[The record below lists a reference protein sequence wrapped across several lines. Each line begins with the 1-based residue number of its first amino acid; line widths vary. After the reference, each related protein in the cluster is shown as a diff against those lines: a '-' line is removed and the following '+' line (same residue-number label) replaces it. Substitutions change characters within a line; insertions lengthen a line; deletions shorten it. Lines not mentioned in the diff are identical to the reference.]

1 MKPNLKEYR
10 EELHISHSQ
19 IFTYLSCSL
28 KYQFQYVEQRPQ
40 ERISLA
46 LPFGK
51 AIHAGMERY
60 YRSIMVR
67 GVPAELGVISDLFE
81 ESLIMGLEN
90 TTVPIIFKQEAEDAK
105 SAVALGKSMLK
116 AFHES
121 VDLNGWEV
129 AAVELPLAAPLYT
142 PEGEMLDIQ
151 LIGAID
157 LLLRSFEGH
166 YLVVDNKTSKQKKT
180 KEAVDDDH
188 QMTAY
193 SYLLAT
199 NGYIFPQAEVACRFD
214 VLRKLKTPTLEYY
227 HTSRTAEDRK
237 RFARIASAVLTG
249 IESRLFIPCK
259 GWLCSDCQYQDACNS
274 W

>member
-1 MKPNLKEYR
+1 LKPNLKAYR

-28 KYQFQYVEQRPQ
+28 KYQFQYLEQRPQ
-40 ERISLA
+40 ERMSLA

-51 AIHAGMERY
+51 AIHVGIERY
-60 YRSIMVR
+60 YRSIMES
-67 GVPAELGVISDLFE
+67 GAPAGLDVMSDLFE
-81 ESLIMGLEN
+81 ESLTVGLEN
-90 TTVPIIFKQEAEDAK
+90 ATAPIIFKQEAEDAG
-105 SAVALGKSMLK
+105 SAINLGKSMLK

-121 VDLNGWEV
+121 VDLTGWEV

-142 PEGEMLDIQ
+142 PEGERLDIQ

-157 LLLRSFEGH
+157 LLLKDTEGR

-180 KEAVDDDH
+180 QEAVDDDH

-199 NGYIFPQAEVACRFD
+199 NGYVFPRAEVSCRFD
-214 VLRKLKTPTLEYY
+214 VLRKLKTPTFEKYT
-227 HTSRTAEDRK
+227 TSRTAEHRK
-237 RFARIASAVLTG
+237 RFARIASAVLNG
-249 IESRLFIPCK
+249 IESRLFIPTK
-259 GWLCSDCQYQDACNS
+259 GWLCSDCQYQDACSS

>member
-1 MKPNLKEYR
+1 LKPNLKEYR
-10 EELHISHSQ
+10 DELHISHSQ

-40 ERISLA
+40 ERMSLA

-51 AIHAGMERY
+51 AIHAGIERY
-60 YRSIMVR
+60 YRSIMEG
-67 GVPAELGVISDLFE
+67 GVPADLDTISILFE
-81 ESLIMGLEN
+81 ESLIMGLDN
-90 TTVPIIFKQEAEDAK
+90 TPAPIIFKQEAEDAE
-105 SAVALGKSMLK
+105 SAINLGKSMLK

-121 VDLNGWEV
+121 VDLTGFEV
-129 AAVELPLAAPLYT
+129 AAVELPLSAPLYT
-142 PEGEMLDIQ
+142 TEGERLDIQ

-157 LLLRSFEGH
+157 LLLRDSEGR

-180 KEAVDDDH
+180 QDAVDDDH

-199 NGYIFPQAEVACRFD
+199 NGYVFPRAEVSCRFD
-214 VLRKLKTPTLEYY
+214 VLRKLKTPTFEHY
-227 HTSRTAEDRK
+227 HTNRTAEHRK
-237 RFARIASAVLTG
+237 RFARIASAVLTA
-249 IESRLFIPCK
+249 IENRLFIPTK
-259 GWLCSDCQYQDACNS
+259 GWLCPDCQYQDACKG

>member
-1 MKPNLKEYR
+1 MKQNLKEYR
-10 EELHISHSQ
+10 DELHISHSQ

-28 KYQFQYVEQRPQ
+28 KYQFQYVEQQPQ

-51 AIHAGMERY
+51 AIHAGIERY
-60 YRSIMVR
+60 YRSIMES
-67 GVPAELGVISDLFE
+67 GVPEKLDVISSLFE
-81 ESLIMGLEN
+81 ESLVMGLDN
-90 TTVPIIFKQEAEDAK
+90 SPAPIIFKQEAADAE
-105 SAVALGKSMLK
+105 SAINLGKSMLK

-121 VDLNGWEV
+121 VDLAGWEIV
-129 AAVELPLAAPLYT
+129 AVELPLAAPLYT
-142 PEGEMLDIQ
+142 PEGERLDIQ

-157 LLLRSFEGH
+157 LLLKDTQGR

-180 KEAVDDDH
+180 QDAVDDDH

-193 SYLLAT
+193 AYLLAT
-199 NGYIFPQAEVACRFD
+199 NGYVFPRAEVACRFD
-214 VLRKLKTPTLEYY
+214 VLRKLKTPTFEHY
-227 HTSRTAEDRK
+227 HTSRTAEHRK
-237 RFARIASAVLTG
+237 RFAKIASAVLTA
-249 IESRLFIPCK
+249 IESRLFIPTK

>member
-1 MKPNLKEYR
+1 MKQNLKEYR
-10 EELHISHSQ
+10 DELHISHSQ

-28 KYQFQYVEQRPQ
+28 KYQFQYVEQRPP

-51 AIHAGMERY
+51 AIHAGIERY
-60 YRSIMVR
+60 YRSVMET
-67 GVPAELGVISDLFE
+67 GAPADLDVISTLFE
-81 ESLIMGLEN
+81 ESLTLGVDN
-90 TTVPIIFKQEAEDAK
+90 AQAPIIFKQEAENTE
-105 SAVALGKSMLK
+105 SAIVLGKAMLK

-129 AAVELPLAAPLYT
+129 AAVELPLSAPLYNHH
-142 PEGEMLDIQ
+142 GEKLDIQ

-157 LLLRSFEGH
+157 LLLKDTEGR

-180 KEAVDDDH
+180 QDAVDDDH

-193 SYLLAT
+193 SYLLST
-199 NGYIFPQAEVACRFD
+199 NGYTFPRAEVDCRFD
-214 VLRKLKTPTLEYY
+214 VLRKLKTPTFEHY
-227 HTSRTAEDRK
+227 HTSRTAEHRK
-237 RFARIASAVLTG
+237 RFAKIASAVLTA
-249 IESRLFIPCK
+249 IESRLFIPTK
-259 GWLCSDCQYQDACNS
+259 GWMCSDCQYQDACSS